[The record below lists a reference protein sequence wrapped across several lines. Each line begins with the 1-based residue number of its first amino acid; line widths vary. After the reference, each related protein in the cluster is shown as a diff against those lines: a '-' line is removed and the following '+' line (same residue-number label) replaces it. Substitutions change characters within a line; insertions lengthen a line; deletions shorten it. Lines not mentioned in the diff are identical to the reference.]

1 MNKITL
7 TIYKTAN
14 GFYVEHEAD
23 RTKSSYAVA
32 CNADEWAKLNPA
44 LQDIETMF
52 TGTEKEATTKKGK
65 SLKEPRDT
73 GAAEKE

>member
-23 RTKSSYAVA
+23 KVKSSYAVE
-32 CNADEWAKLNPA
+32 CTADEWAKLNPA
-44 LQDIETMF
+44 LHGIETMF
-52 TGTEKEATTKKGK
+52 AGAKKGK

-73 GAAEKE
+73 GTAEKE

>member
-23 RTKSSYAVA
+23 RTKSSYAVE
-32 CNADEWAKLNPA
+32 CNADDWAKLNPA
-44 LQDIETMF
+44 LYGIETMF
-52 TGTEKEATTKKGK
+52 TGAKKGK

-73 GAAEKE
+73 GTAEKA